1 MSIFL
6 HSQNGVWRKMLQL
19 NLDCRLL
26 LVKRL
31 NIALVLIPGKLIN
44 SIKGGQFSQI
54 FQKLYL
60 CMVNKKGI
68 QSGKSRQ
75 EGQAKYPQSGSDSV
89 LAVTQPLTY
98 SLHKQSPLS
107 IYSVYFNSRQT
118 ISQVSI
124 YQRDCRVNKKS

>member
-1 MSIFL
+1 
-6 HSQNGVWRKMLQL
+6 
-19 NLDCRLL
+19 
-26 LVKRL
+26 
-31 NIALVLIPGKLIN
+31 
-44 SIKGGQFSQI
+44 
-54 FQKLYL
+54 
-60 CMVNKKGI
+60 MVNKKGI

-75 EGQAKYPQSGSDSV
+75 EGQTKYPQSGSDSV